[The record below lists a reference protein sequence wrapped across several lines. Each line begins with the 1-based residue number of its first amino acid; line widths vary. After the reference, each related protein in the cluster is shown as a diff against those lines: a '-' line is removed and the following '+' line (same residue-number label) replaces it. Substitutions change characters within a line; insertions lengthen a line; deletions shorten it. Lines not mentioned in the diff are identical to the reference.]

1 MAEVVAVSVAWLGST
16 AVTVG
21 GYAVTYGAVVKG
33 ALLVAS
39 VAYSSNQ
46 SSKLR
51 KSINNAG
58 LDQGRSVM
66 VRDPIAPRRLIYGQ
80 VLVSGTIV
88 FIHTTGTKN
97 EYLHLVVMLAGHEV
111 DEIGDIYFG
120 DDLVPLSGNE
130 ATGKYAGYAR
140 VNKKRG
146 VPADVADAD
155 LVAETGGIWTSAHTL
170 SGCAYINVRLKW
182 SPDLFPNG
190 LPTVRALVKGKK
202 VYDPRTTLTEWSANS
217 ALCAADYL
225 RDEDFGKGVAL
236 ARIRSADLI
245 EAANICDE
253 NIVLDDLSTED
264 RYKTNGTINA
274 DQDPAEVLR
283 DLAGAMAGHI
293 VDTGGTWTIRAGAHR
308 SSVLT
313 LTDDDLV
320 GSFSMQA
327 RQSRQDTFNRVRG
340 VYISPQNQWAPA
352 DFPVIE
358 NATYKAADG
367 DKWLERDVQY
377 NFTTSHATAQ
387 RLAKVDLERGRQQI
401 TCSAMYNLKA
411 MQCMPGDT
419 VALTRSRLG
428 WSAKLF
434 EVVDWSFEQSGD
446 GDNPTLGIQ
455 LNLRETA
462 AGVWDW
468 NNGEETTVDLAPNT
482 TLPNPF
488 SVPTPATPT
497 LTSASQMQGD
507 GTVLPQFTVAWTTP
521 NNIHVEQGGEVAVEY
536 KVQADSVWLEWSR
549 VRGDLLAEMIGGVV
563 IGEIYDVRIRFVNN
577 AQVRGA
583 YSTTA
588 SVTVLGDVSAP
599 AVPTGLAAVAGT
611 GKAVSLSWNANTEPD
626 FAEYG
631 VYRHTSDVPGSATLI
646 AEVSASRFVDVD
658 VALGTTYYYWITAID
673 SSENASVKSAS
684 VNATTSA
691 AAGVD
696 TTPPSN
702 PAAATLNTTGTYT
715 TSDGSVRARITIN
728 VPAMPAG
735 GVILNV
741 LYRWDSTSAGW
752 RVADQRNYG
761 SGTCLIDD
769 LSPGI
774 GYAVAVQAF
783 SAYGYGSGIVAAT
796 GSPFAAINDTTAP
809 GAPTGLTAVL
819 GTGKS
824 ISLDW
829 ADITTADFSEYG
841 IYRDVAGGGYVKIA
855 ETRASRFV
863 DTEVT
868 VGLVHTYKITA
879 YDRSENQSGYS
890 GTASATP
897 INVTASETDSTAPGT
912 PTAST
917 KTADGTYTA
926 GDGTVLSYIT
936 MSVPALPALAKY
948 QNLLWRV
955 SGGGGDWVLEAQL
968 TNTGTQ
974 TVRIDDLS
982 PGIIYDIAVQA
993 FSAFA
998 IASVITVA
1006 TSSPF
1011 TAPNKSGAPTA
1022 YAGGV
1027 LTTYGDRT
1035 PPIVDAS
1042 GVRRYGYSIFWAE
1055 SNGDSYAYDSD
1066 FSHWEVKS
1074 VSTSGVGGASATT
1087 YNWDNGSGTSALYRT
1102 REPKFHFYSG
1112 SASTTYTWFRPVN
1125 KSGVGGT
1132 WYGVGTMATFDRP
1145 AGDMLE
1151 QDKNAVSITGGSVT
1165 GITDITLADGG
1176 TGASSASGAR
1186 TNLGLGTVATEST
1199 STLTLTGIKVGG
1211 SGARRI
1217 TAIHS
1222 DSAVLTLAGGAA
1234 TESES
1239 VDISGRGFTAK
1250 PDAGVAVLSST
1261 DVDVG
1266 AFYDYDHASNSSST
1280 AYITF
1285 FRYDGTNLSSG
1296 ARRVSVVFIEHD

>member
-1 MAEVVAVSVAWLGST
+1 MPAAIPAAIGFVGTWWGALGP
-16 AVTVG
+16 AAKVWF
-21 GYAVTYGAVVKG
+21 VVK
-33 ALLVAS
+33 AAALVAS
-39 VAYSSNQ
+39 VAYSYSQ
-46 SSKLR
+46 AAKLR
-51 KSINNAG
+51 RSIGNGG

-66 VRDPIAPRRLIYGQ
+66 TRDPVAPRRMIYGQ
-80 VLVSGTIV
+80 CLVSGTIV

-97 EYLHLVVMLAGHEV
+97 EYLHLVIMLAGHEV
-111 DEIGDIYFG
+111 DEIGTIYFN
-120 DDLVPLSGNE
+120 DEIVPLASNA
-130 ATGKYAGYAR
+130 ATGKYAGFAR

-146 VPADVADAD
+146 VPGDVADAD
-155 LVAETGGIWTSAHTL
+155 LVAEAPAFWTSNHKL
-170 SGCAYINVRLKW
+170 SGCAYLNVRLKW

-190 LPTVRALVKGKK
+190 LPTIRALVKGKK
-202 VYDPRTTLTEWSANS
+202 VYDPRTALTAWSANS

-225 RDEDFGKGVAL
+225 MDEDFGKGVAL

-253 NIVLDDLSTED
+253 NVVLDNLSTED
-264 RYKTNGTINA
+264 RYTTNGTINA

-293 VDTGGTWTIRAGAHR
+293 VDTGGTWTIRAGAYR

-352 DFPVIE
+352 DFPVVE

-387 RLAKVDLERGRQQI
+387 RLAKIDLERGRQQI

-411 MQCMPGDT
+411 MQCMPGD
-419 VALTRSRLG
+419 VVSLTRSRLG
-428 WSAKLF
+428 WSSKLF

-488 SVPTPATPT
+488 SVPTPAAPT
-497 LTSASQMQGD
+497 LASTSTMQED
-507 GTVLPQFTVAWTTP
+507 GTVLPQFTVDWTTP
-521 NNIHVEQGGEVAVEY
+521 NNIHVEQGGETAVEY
-536 KVQADSVWLEWSR
+536 KVQADSDWLEWSR
-549 VRGDLLAEMIGGVV
+549 VRGDMLSELIGGVV
-563 IGEIYDVRIRFVNN
+563 IGEIYDVRIRFINN

-588 SVTVLGDVSAP
+588 SVTVLGDVTAP
-599 AVPTGLAAVAGT
+599 AVPTGLAAIAGT
-611 GKAVSLSWNANTEPD
+611 GQAISLSWNANTEPD
-626 FAEYG
+626 FSEYG
-631 VYRHTSDVPGSATLI
+631 VYRNTVNNAAGATLI
-646 AEVSASRFVDVD
+646 AEVSGSRFVDVG
-658 VALGTTYYYWITAID
+658 VVTGTPYWYYLTGID
-673 SSENASVKSAS
+673 YSENESAKTAGVTATASAS
-684 VNATTSA
+684 G
-691 AAGVD
+691 AGVD

-702 PAAATLNTTGTYT
+702 PAAATLNATGTYL

-728 VPAMPAG
+728 VPAMPTG

-741 LYRWDSTSAGW
+741 IYRWDSTGAGW
-752 RVADQRNYG
+752 RIADQRSYG
-761 SGTCLIDD
+761 GGTCMIDD
-769 LSPGI
+769 LSPGL

-783 SAYGYGSGIVAAT
+783 SAYGYGSAIVAAT
-796 GSPFAAINDTTAP
+796 GSPFAAQNDTTAP
-809 GAPTGLTAVL
+809 GAPSGLTAVL

-829 ADITTADFSEYG
+829 ADITTPDFSEYG
-841 IYRDVAGGGYVKIA
+841 IYRDVSGGGYVKIA

-897 INVTASETDSTAPGT
+897 INVSASETDSTAPGA
-912 PTAST
+912 PSAAS
-917 KTADGTYTA
+917 KTSQGTYTA
-926 GDGTVLSYIT
+926 GDGTVLSYLT
-936 MSVPALPALAKY
+936 MSVPALPSLAKY

-968 TNTGTQ
+968 TNTGAQ

-982 PGIIYDIAVQA
+982 PGIIYDVAVQA

-998 IASVITVA
+998 IASVITIA

-1011 TAPNKSGAPTA
+1011 TAPNKSGLPTTPT
-1022 YAGGV
+1022 GGSLSSTGV
-1027 LTTYGDRT
+1027 TPKFNTGTSVFLYGT
-1035 PPIVDAS
+1035 NIGWNPNP
-1042 GVRRYGYSIFWAE
+1042 
-1055 SNGDSYAYDSD
+1055 DSD
-1066 FSHWEVKS
+1066 FSHYEVKATLTDS
-1074 VSTSGVGGASATT
+1074 DAAVDYSWTPSDQVNFFAQPRSPQVILYSGTLGPGYVRVRAINRSGVASAWLSIG
-1087 YNWDNGSGTSALYRT
+1087 NANSAASIGAGTIASQSA
-1102 REPKFHFYSG
+1102 G
-1112 SASTTYTWFRPVN
+1112 
-1125 KSGVGGT
+1125 
-1132 WYGVGTMATFDRP
+1132 
-1145 AGDMLE
+1145 
-1151 QDKNAVSITGGSVT
+1151 AVSISGGSISN
-1165 GITDITLADGG
+1165 ITDLAIADGG
-1176 TGASSASGAR
+1176 TGGSSAASAR
-1186 TNLGLGTVATEST
+1186 TNLGLDT
-1199 STLTLTGIKVGG
+1199 SALTLTGLKVGG

-1217 TAIHS
+1217 TALYS
-1222 DSAVLTLAGGAA
+1222 DSAVLTLAGGSA

-1239 VDISGRGFTAK
+1239 ISISGRGFTAK

-1261 DVDVG
+1261 DTAVG

-1280 AYITF
+1280 AHITF
-1285 FRYDGTNLSSG
+1285 FRYDGGNLSSG
-1296 ARRVSVVFIEHD
+1296 ARRVSVVFVEHD